1 MLQDGAKI
9 YAMRKKTKGLT
20 QTEMAEYLGITQS
33 SYHRI
38 EKESIDVD
46 LETIQKIAKKLET
59 DPKHIINEKEIKEL
73 QRVFNQNIENNF
85 GSANSGIFSSES
97 NSQVV
102 EAVQDLRKM
111 FETLQGAVSVWLEKL
126 PK

>member
-9 YAMRKKTKGLT
+9 QVMRKKKKGLT
-20 QTEMAEYLGITQS
+20 QTEMADHLGITQS

-59 DPKHIINEKEIKEL
+59 DPKQIINEKEALEL

-85 GSANSGIFSSES
+85 GSANSGIFGTES